1 MNTVNDF
8 AARAESIGWPDH
20 AAEQSAVEHKG
31 GLGALDLLGEWVAG
45 VQGSYPVRSFER
57 ARVIVFAADHG
68 VAAAQVS
75 RHQIGYAGEQAAV
88 IRSGDG
94 DLNDLA
100 ALTGAGVRVI
110 GFPPSARIDRE
121 DALSAEAVA
130 EAIATGIA
138 AADDE
143 IDAGA
148 DLLIMGNV
156 GAASTTSAAALV
168 STLAGIEPVKAVG
181 RGSGIDDD
189 TWMRKATAVRD
200 ARRRS
205 WPHRNDAVELL
216 RVGGGAD
223 VAAMAG
229 FAFQAAV
236 RRTPLL
242 LDGVVAT
249 AAGFA
254 AVDRPASGRAVVAR
268 RAADP
273 RARPSTGP
281 VPIGADRD
289 PRSGRHLDRRHRRPA
304 GLAARPRRDPAAPV
318 SGRVTRRTAA

>member
-1 MNTVNDF
+1 LGSVNTVNDL

-168 STLAGIEPVKAVG
+168 STLAGIEPVKTVG

-242 LDGVVAT
+242 LDGVLAT

-254 AVDRPASGRAVVAR
+254 ASTVQPRVAR
-268 RAADP
+268 WWRGAQLTPEPAHQLALSRLGLTAILDLGVTSTDGTGGLLALPLVRAAI
-273 RARPSTGP
+273 RPHRS
-281 VPIGADRD
+281 AD
-289 PRSGRHLDRRHRRPA
+289 
-304 GLAARPRRDPAAPV
+304 V
-318 SGRVTRRTAA
+318 